1 MTCIRERSSGPSGK
15 KKLHGSGGAAAR
27 SPEASTL
34 ATKYEALRV
43 AGLGQ
48 ALPPEARNGLA
59 LLLRRGMW
67 GWARALVPAAT
78 AALLPNRASSPK
90 STAACHSGVIQIIAA
105 MAMIINDRRSA

>member
-1 MTCIRERSSGPSGK
+1 MTCTRERLSGRSRK
-15 KKLHGSGGAAAR
+15 KKRHDSGVAAPC

-78 AALLPNRASSPK
+78 AALLPNRPSSQK